1 MIFFFFIFFWTSVG
15 RYAWRHCDFPGGGD
29 PVRQRRRSKTAPSSL
44 LAAGYFCQMTAAFG
58 CEKWGLGGS
67 PPGFWA
73 TGDEEE
79 DI

>member
-1 MIFFFFIFFWTSVG
+1 
-15 RYAWRHCDFPGGGD
+15 
-29 PVRQRRRSKTAPSSL
+29 
-44 LAAGYFCQMTAAFG
+44 MTAAFG